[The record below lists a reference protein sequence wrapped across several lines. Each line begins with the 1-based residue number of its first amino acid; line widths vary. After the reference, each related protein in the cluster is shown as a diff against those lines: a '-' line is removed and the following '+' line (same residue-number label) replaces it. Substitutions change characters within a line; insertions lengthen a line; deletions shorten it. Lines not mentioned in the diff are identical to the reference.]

1 MNTNIQTLFEK
12 QGGYVTRRQ
21 VDEANLDPHLL
32 TRLVQSGEIE
42 RIQRGVYRLIDA
54 PMYAHEGLLEVS
66 LRIPYGVVCLSTALA
81 FHGLTTFIPKAIHLA
96 VPQKRKPPKL
106 SYPPV
111 KIHYF
116 SHTTYECGIEI
127 HCHKNNE
134 MRVYSIEKTLVDL
147 FRFKENTLFAEGLKN
162 YLSRRKPKPNLTRLL
177 QIAALGR
184 VEKRLHSILEVMAYD
199 ISS

>member
-1 MNTNIQTLFEK
+1 MCRVHLFEK
-12 QGGYVTRRQ
+12 QGGYVTRHQ

-32 TRLVQSGEIE
+32 TRLVRSGEIE
-42 RIQRGVYRLIDA
+42 RIQRGVYRLVDA
-54 PMYAHEGLLEVS
+54 PMHAHEDLLEVS

-106 SYPPV
+106 IYPPV

-116 SHTTYECGIEI
+116 SQTTYDCGIQI

-134 MRVYSIEKTLVDL
+134 LRVYDVEKTLVDL
-147 FRFKENTLFAEGLKN
+147 FRFKENALFAEGLKN
-162 YLSRRKPKPNLTRLL
+162 YLQDL
-177 QIAALGR
+177 I
-184 VEKRLHSILEVMAYD
+184 
-199 ISS
+199 